1 MNGLATIAASFVL
14 MTSWVSA
21 VALVTMV
28 LLTI

>member
-1 MNGLATIAASFVL
+1 MKAFATIAASLVL
-14 MTSWVSA
+14 VAAWVGT